1 MRTTVDRQKLDEI
14 IEYLQEHKT
23 VECDPYPVYSAEIM
37 AAFDLLK
44 PDRRYLAH
52 YEKLGRKPI
61 AEMDA
66 DDIATMLTF
75 IVRGERF
82 SDGHIASFVESGE
95 LLELMLRLREL

>member
-1 MRTTVDRQKLDEI
+1 MRTTTDKQTLDEI
-14 IEYLQEHKT
+14 IEYLREHKT
-23 VECDPYPVYSAEIM
+23 VEYDPYPVYTPEIM
-37 AAFDLLK
+37 AAFTLLK
-44 PDRRYLAH
+44 LDRQYLSH

-61 AEMDA
+61 AEMNVNE
-66 DDIATMLTF
+66 IATMLTF